1 MPFSADRHALLTAA
15 RGRRWH
21 EVGFAAAFVQMLGA
35 SLFQLSVVAGVPHLI
50 PAASW
55 QLADALIWTP
65 QVRPSSR
72 PRACGMQPVMWCGQ
86 F

>member
-1 MPFSADRHALLTAA
+1 VV

-35 SLFQLSVVAGVPHLI
+35 SLFQVSVVAGVPHLI

-65 QVRPSSR
+65 QVRP
-72 PRACGMQPVMWCGQ
+72 RACGMQPVTWCGH